1 MVAALSKETY
11 KIGKTM
17 LDKIVSTDGR
27 GGDLSKLSI
36 LTGIQINLPEP
47 HEDFFLPLLF
57 EIHSKDGTIENVF
70 EEAFKNV
77 SGEH

>member
-1 MVAALSKETY
+1 MF
-11 KIGKTM
+11 
-17 LDKIVSTDGR
+17 DKIVSTDGW

-36 LTGIQINLPEP
+36 LTGIQISMPEP
-47 HEDFFLPLLF
+47 HEDYFLPLSF

-70 EEAFKNV
+70 EETFKNV